1 MEETLQ
7 RDFHALTA
15 EETLKHLEVHEEGLS
30 TTEAEKRLEQYG
42 QNQLREAPR
51 PGFLAML
58 WDQLNNFVVIL
69 LIV

>member
-30 TTEAEKRLEQYG
+30 TRSFYYIRRGHEDVAVCVPCM
-42 QNQLREAPR
+42 REIV
-51 PGFLAML
+51 
-58 WDQLNNFVVIL
+58 QSHLNKL
-69 LIV
+69 